1 MLLNPHGGQRDDKKG
16 SWIVFFSPRPIPL
29 SARANQVR
37 INPVSN
43 YEEKKKYRLKT
54 FSVKFVTFNFNRSTI
69 KKRKEKKKK
78 TALYRCID
86 KKSRGRKGSNLVV
99 DASSNARKFPIFNYE
114 FRAIR
119 HSLLTS
125 KHRLRIYWTQIKRGG
140 NRVKL

>member
-1 MLLNPHGGQRDDKKG
+1 MVGRETIRKGAESFSSRLGQFHFQR
-16 SWIVFFSPRPIPL
+16 
-29 SARANQVR
+29 AR
-37 INPVSN
+37 IKFESILFYEEN

-54 FSVKFVTFNFNRSTI
+54 FSVRFEHVTFNFNYSTM

-125 KHRLRIYWTQIKRGG
+125 KHRLRIY
-140 NRVKL
+140 